1 MKNRLLLSIASGAA
15 LVTAL
20 SSCGSAGPGT
30 ESAAQD
36 TESSQETDRASAP
49 DSSQPAEETMTAE
62 ESAAAAPSQPSSPPP
77 TRVDAVGGSHGAS
90 FTTYTEDAVAIT
102 YDPDF
107 VPEDA
112 PVTLTRNM
120 GVSSTSMSVQV
131 AGLPP
136 NQKYGAHVHMNT
148 CGPTA
153 KDAGPRYQHEPGP
166 SPAAATP
173 DKGNE
178 LWIPFVTDSQGQAQA
193 SAAVNWPIRPG
204 QGHSLVFHAEG
215 TPAADE
221 SKRPGDRVACFVLGR
236 TDPPL

>member
-1 MKNRLLLSIASGAA
+1 MKKPLLLSIASGAA

-20 SSCGSAGPGT
+20 SSCGSADPGT

-36 TESSQETDRASAP
+36 TGSSQETDRASAP
-49 DSSQPAEETMTAE
+49 DSSQPAEETMPAE
-62 ESAAAAPSQPSSPPP
+62 KSATPAPSQSPSPPP

-102 YDPDF
+102 YDPDS

-120 GVSSTSMSVQV
+120 GVSSTSMSIQV

-136 NQKYGAHVHMNT
+136 NQKYGAHVHMDT

-153 KDAGPRYQHEPGP
+153 EDAGPRYQHEPGP
-166 SPAAATP
+166 SPAASTP
-173 DKGNE
+173 DTGNE
-178 LWIPFVTDSQGQAQA
+178 LWIPFVTDSQGQAET
-193 SAAVNWPIRPG
+193 SATVNWPIRPG
-204 QGHSLVFHAEG
+204 QGHSLIFHAEG
-215 TPAADE
+215 APTADE
-221 SKRPGDRVACFVLGR
+221 SEQPGDRVACFVLGR
-236 TDPPL
+236 VAPPM